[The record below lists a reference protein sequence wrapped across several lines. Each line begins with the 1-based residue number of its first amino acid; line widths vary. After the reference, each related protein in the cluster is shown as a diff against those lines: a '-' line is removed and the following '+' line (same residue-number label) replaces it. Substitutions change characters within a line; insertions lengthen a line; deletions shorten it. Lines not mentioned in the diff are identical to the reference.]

1 MKRTEFKKIDME
13 LVKEII
19 SKKGFYY
26 FSLDRV
32 YERFCGAN
40 YIIVTDDPHFIK
52 QNPEF
57 RKEII
62 MTPAQ
67 FELYAAEYNDR
78 IAYDDRERKRILKKR
93 RKTFE

>member
-1 MKRTEFKKIDME
+1 MLKRS
-13 LVKEII
+13 LV
-19 SKKGFYY
+19 KKGFTI
-26 FSLDRV
+26 FHWTGFMKDSAV
-32 YERFCGAN
+32 QF
-40 YIIVTDDPHFIK
+40 YIIVTDDPHFK
-52 QNPEF
+52 EQHPRF
-57 RKEII
+57 AKEII

>member
-32 YERFCGAN
+32 YERFCGA
-40 YIIVTDDPHFIK
+40 
-52 QNPEF
+52 
-57 RKEII
+57 
-62 MTPAQ
+62 
-67 FELYAAEYNDR
+67 
-78 IAYDDRERKRILKKR
+78 ILHNRYR
-93 RKTFE
+93 RSAF